1 MGNQSDIARPPY
13 KYFMFYWLH
22 DQNRLYSDP
31 QFFGTDDRDEFRK
44 AVRNAYDNGYE
55 IDYNT
60 PV

>member
-1 MGNQSDIARPPY
+1 
-13 KYFMFYWLH
+13 MFYWLH